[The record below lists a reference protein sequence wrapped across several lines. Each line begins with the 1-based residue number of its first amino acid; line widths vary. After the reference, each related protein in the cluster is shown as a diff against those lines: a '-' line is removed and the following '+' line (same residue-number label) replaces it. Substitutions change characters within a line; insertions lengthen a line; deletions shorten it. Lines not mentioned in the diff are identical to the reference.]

1 MFRSFTIKPS
11 SGLTSTSSNSHL
23 ILTSLRFQISSTGTY
38 DPDNEPEHSTIT
50 ERTPPLNLHTNPHED
65 QGHKNLSRL
74 HGIETF
80 PPPPAREQ
88 TTPWTDSLQHL
99 VNNRDI
105 DQIYQRHITPNPT
118 PPVSHKCF
126 CIRATPTPHTSEP
139 LHPHQTVH
147 IIPTLLIYILC
158 VYVFC
163 ILCILHFI
171 LQLKPFM
178 YFIGKPHSLQATDVT
193 KARTVYCY
201 HIRPMALGHLPTRFT
216 L

>member
-80 PPPPAREQ
+80 PPHQRENRLHHGLTAFSTQSIIEIQ
-88 TTPWTDSLQHL
+88 TRYIRDTSLQ
-99 VNNRDI
+99 
-105 DQIYQRHITPNPT
+105 T
-118 PPVSHKCF
+118 PPPPF
-126 CIRATPTPHTSEP
+126 PTSVFALEQ
-139 LHPHQTVH
+139 HPHPTLPNH
-147 IIPTLLIYILC
+147 YIPTRLYIL
-158 VYVFC
+158 F
-163 ILCILHFI
+163 
-171 LQLKPFM
+171 QPF
-178 YFIGKPHSLQATDVT
+178 
-193 KARTVYCY
+193 
-201 HIRPMALGHLPTRFT
+201 
-216 L
+216 